1 LFLLLST
8 VAYAQVAPPIVNG
21 DKTQE
26 YEAVGAIV
34 LSVRNYT
41 ESFCSATLV
50 HPEWILTA
58 AHCVEAAK
66 DYNRQG
72 VDVEFVIGH
81 NLESNSGIYTS
92 APADKFKIHPDYNP
106 NTIRHDIGL
115 IHLAEP
121 IEDFAHIRMNL
132 SNIGLAWQGRDL
144 DYVGWGI
151 TDDGGWDSGRKRVA
165 TIPIYDYDN
174 QYIYGYDP
182 SPNGSNLCSGDS
194 GGAALHPEDD
204 GSYTIVGVN
213 SFVFDMGNGGPCD
226 GGASGATRVDSHMD
240 WITEYIDLDELAAIE
255 EAAANPPDDEFDTG
269 LDGADGWDE
278 RPTAG
283 GCACSAT
290 SSPASRGMFVAL
302 LTAIGVVLRRRK

>member
-1 LFLLLST
+1 M
-8 VAYAQVAPPIVNG
+8 AYAQVAPPIVNG
-21 DKTQE
+21 DKTEE

-72 VDVEFVIGH
+72 IDIEFVIGH
-81 NLESNSGIYTS
+81 NLESNSGVYAS
-92 APADKFKIHPDYNP
+92 SPADKFKMHPDYNP

-115 IHLAEP
+115 IHLEEP
-121 IEDFAHIRMNL
+121 IEDFAHIPMNL
-132 SNIGLAWQGRDL
+132 STIGLAWRGQDL
-144 DYVGWGI
+144 DYIGWGV
-151 TDDGGWDSGRKRVA
+151 TEDGGWDSGKKRVA
-165 TIPIYDYDN
+165 TIPIYDYDA

-182 SPNGSNLCSGDS
+182 SVNGSNLCSGDS
-194 GGAALHPEDD
+194 GGAALYPEDD

-226 GGASGATRVDSHMD
+226 GGASGATRVDAHMD
-240 WITEYIDLDELAAIE
+240 WIAEYVDLDELAAIE
-255 EAAANPPDDEFDTG
+255 EAAANPPEDVFDTG
-269 LDGADGWDE
+269 LDGGAGFDE
-278 RPTAG
+278 SPTAG
-283 GCACSAT
+283 GCSCSAT
-290 SSPASRGMFVAL
+290 SSPSNRGLWLVF
-302 LTAIGVVLRRRK
+302 LTTLGAVLRRKA